1 MQILPAVENLPV
13 VKAEPSGTFCRNLQ
27 HAGFLLGFGI
37 SMTATSPITRRIAAG
52 GARTGILLMLA
63 GMLMFSLNDA
73 MGKMLVSTYSI
84 GQVLLIRSVAA
95 LIVLAPFLYRQGRAH
110 ILEVERPWL
119 QLFRVFLSTFEVFCF
134 YFAVSYYPLAD
145 VMTFWLA
152 CPIYVAALAPFL
164 LGEHV
169 GWRRWSAIVIGF
181 IGVVIALQPA
191 GREFGAATIVSII
204 GPVAFAAFIVS
215 GRSLRATP
223 DTTLVFW
230 QIIAA
235 LVAGIVL
242 SPFHWV
248 TPSLTDVCLLGLL
261 GVVAMAAHML
271 VNRALK
277 LADASTLAPLQ
288 YTLLFWAV
296 IFGFIFFGDA
306 PNVSVYVGAALIV
319 AAGIFIVLRERALNK
334 KRADAVTEPG

>member
-1 MQILPAVENLPV
+1 MQD
-13 VKAEPSGTFCRNLQ
+13 
-27 HAGFLLGFGI
+27 
-37 SMTATSPITRRIAAG
+37 MTALVQRLLSRGAPAG
-52 GARTGILLMLA
+52 IVLMLL

-73 MGKMLVSTYSI
+73 MGKMLVSTYSV
-84 GQVLLIRSVAA
+84 GQVLLIRSIAA
-95 LIVLAPFLYRQGRAH
+95 LIVLAPFLWRQGAGAVLR
-110 ILEVERPWL
+110 VERPWL
-119 QLFRVFLSTFEVFCF
+119 QLLRVFLSTFEVFCF
-134 YFAVSYYPLAD
+134 YYAVSVYPLAD

-169 GWRRWSAIVIGF
+169 GWRRWSAIVTGF
-181 IGVVIALQPA
+181 VGVVIALQPA
-191 GREFGAATIVSII
+191 GRDLGPATIVSIV
-204 GPVAFAAFIVS
+204 GPLTFAAFIVT

-235 LVAGIVL
+235 LVAGLVS
-242 SPFHWV
+242 SPFQWV
-248 TPSLTDVCLLGLL
+248 APTFRDLSLLALL
-261 GVVAMAAHML
+261 GVVAMSAHVL

-296 IFGFIFFGDA
+296 IFGFVFFGDV
-306 PNVSVYVGAALIV
+306 PNRAVYAGAGLIV
-319 AAGIFIVLRERALNK
+319 AAGIFIVLRERALK
-334 KRADAVTEPG
+334 LSKAGSVTEPG

>member
-1 MQILPAVENLPV
+1 MTGKGSLSSLIS
-13 VKAEPSGTFCRNLQ
+13 SG
-27 HAGFLLGFGI
+27 
-37 SMTATSPITRRIAAG
+37 S
-52 GARTGILLMLA
+52 ARTGIVLMLA

-95 LIVLAPFLYRQGRAH
+95 LIVLGPFLYRQGRAH
-110 ILEVERPWL
+110 ILSIEKPWL
-119 QLFRVFLSTFEVFCF
+119 QFLRVCLSTFEVFCF
-134 YFAVSYYPLAD
+134 YYAVSVYPLAD

-169 GWRRWSAIVIGF
+169 GWRRWTAIVIGF
-181 IGVVIALQPA
+181 VGVVVALQPA
-191 GREFGAATIVSII
+191 GRDLGSATIVSII
-204 GPVAFAAFIVS
+204 GPLAFAAFIVT
-215 GRSLRATP
+215 GRSLRSTP

-235 LVAGIVL
+235 LVAGLIL
-242 SPFHWV
+242 TPFSWV
-248 TPSLTDVCLLGLL
+248 TPTLQDTALLGLL

-277 LADASTLAPLQ
+277 LADATTLAPLQ

-296 IFGFIFFGDA
+296 IFGYVFFNDN
-306 PNVSVYVGAALIV
+306 PNMAVYAGAALIV

-334 KRADAVTEPG
+334 SRNDSFTEPG